1 MARFLFLLPR
11 DGFPSFGN
19 SSYFSTRVGFHM
31 LLLHDETSSLEKFLE
46 VMGEGDI
53 AGKHELS
60 VRQTKELF
68 DYRKVCQFD
77 QNDRSKC
84 SQVTYIRFF
93 TPAVIHR
100 ETKKEDSVEN
110 FATDNGFREIRFNLK
125 TQFPP
130 E

>member
-1 MARFLFLLPR
+1 MSFLL
-11 DGFPSFGN
+11 DKQK
-19 SSYFSTRVGFHM
+19 SYSVT
-31 LLLHDETSSLEKFLE
+31 
-46 VMGEGDI
+46 
-53 AGKHELS
+53 GK
-60 VRQTKELF
+60 
-68 DYRKVCQFD
+68 FD

-93 TPAVIHR
+93 TPAVFHR
-100 ETKKEDSVEN
+100 ETKREDSVEN